1 MLNVI
6 GISAYFHDSAAAL
19 LQDGMLVA
27 AAEEE
32 RFTRRKHDSRLP
44 VEAFQYCLQEG
55 GISLAEVD
63 SIAFYENSVSKM
75 GRQLWTELTKDSRDF
90 KNLSGLDPRRPER
103 EIRDILGYEGP
114 IVFADHHK
122 SHAASSY
129 LFSGFDEAAIL
140 VVDGV
145 GEWATTTY
153 GYGNHGAFKIL
164 EEVTFPDSLGLL
176 YSTITSYLGFDVND
190 GEYKVMGLASYGT
203 PEYAPEMRRIC
214 RSQPRGGFSLDLKYF
229 DFTNH
234 IAMFSDALPEL
245 FGHPPRCKGAP
256 LTPFHRNVARSL
268 QHVLE
273 ELLVEKVRYLH
284 GLTGSKNL
292 CMAGGVAL
300 NCVANSR
307 ILAEGP
313 FERLFVQPSAGDAG
327 CAIGAAAIAYSSV
340 TGTVL
345 PKQMMSNAFLGPAF
359 STSSIRKLV
368 QSAPI
373 RYSDFSGN
381 ETGLLRETVRRLEA
395 GEVVGWLNG
404 RMEFGPRALGA
415 RSILADPRRPEM
427 QDRINRLIK
436 IRESFRPFAPV
447 VLLEKAA
454 DHFELDH
461 PSPFM
466 LEIAR
471 VRSKLDLPAITHI
484 DGSARVQTIS
494 GKENCRLARLLLE
507 FERATGCPILL
518 NTSFNVQGEPIV
530 CTPADAL
537 NCFVSCQID
546 ALILEDFV
554 IDRRG
559 LPSNWTRS
567 LTSFDQKWEP
577 WEPQSRDG
585 AVSNTVYTLM

>member
-1 MLNVI
+1 MLNII

-44 VEAFQYCLQEG
+44 VEAFQYCLREG
-55 GISLAEVD
+55 GISLAQVD
-63 SIAFYENSVSKM
+63 CIAFYENSIHKM
-75 GRQLWTELTKDSRDF
+75 GRQLWTELTKECRDF
-90 KNLSGLDPRRPER
+90 KNLSGLDPHRPER

-114 IVFADHHK
+114 IIFADHHK

-129 LFSGFDEAAIL
+129 LFSGYDEAAIL

-153 GYGNHGAFKIL
+153 GYGDRGKCAIL
-164 EEVTFPDSLGLL
+164 EEVLFPDSLGLL
-176 YSTITSYLGFDVND
+176 YSTMTSYLGFDVND
-190 GEYKVMGLASYGT
+190 GEYKVMGLASYGV
-203 PEYAPEMRRIC
+203 PEYVAEMRTIC
-214 RSQPRGGFSLDLKYF
+214 RSQPRGGFSLDLQYF

-234 IAMFSDALPEL
+234 TRMFADALPEL
-245 FGHPPRCKGAP
+245 FGGPPRCKEAAI
-256 LTPFHRNVARSL
+256 TPFHRNVARSL

-273 ELLVEKVRYLH
+273 EILIEKAHYLH

-307 ILAEGP
+307 ILSEGP
-313 FERLFVQPSAGDAG
+313 FEHLFIQPSAGDAG
-327 CAIGAAAIAYSSV
+327 CAIGAAAIAYGTVS
-340 TGTVL
+340 GTVL
-345 PKQMMSNAFLGPAF
+345 PRQVMADAFLGPAF
-359 STSSIRKLV
+359 STSSVRKLV

-373 RYSDFSGN
+373 RYADFSGD

-395 GEVVGWLNG
+395 GEVIGWFSG

-427 QDRINRLIK
+427 QDRINQLIK
-436 IRESFRPFAPV
+436 MRESFRPFAPV
-447 VLLEKAA
+447 VLLERAQ

-461 PSPFM
+461 ASPFM
-466 LEIAR
+466 LEIAK
-471 VRSKLDLPAITHI
+471 VRSKMNLPAITHT

-537 NCFVSCQID
+537 NCFVSCQLD

-554 IDRRG
+554 IDRRDI
-559 LPSNWTRS
+559 PSNWSRS
-567 LTSFDQKWEP
+567 FTTFKQKWEP

-585 AVSNTVYTLM
+585 AVSNTVYRLM